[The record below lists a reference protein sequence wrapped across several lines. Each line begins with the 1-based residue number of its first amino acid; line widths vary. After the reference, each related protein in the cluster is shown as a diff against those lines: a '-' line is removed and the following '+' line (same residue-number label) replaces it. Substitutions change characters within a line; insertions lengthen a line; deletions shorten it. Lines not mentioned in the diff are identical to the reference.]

1 MTKQDFLR
9 QLEEDLEITS
19 ISLTAN
25 TAIAEIDEW
34 DSLASMTTLAII
46 DEHFGLD
53 VDISKMN
60 NLETIDD
67 ILKIIGEEHFKTS
80 TKTIKS

>member
-1 MTKQDFLR
+1 MTKLDFLK

-19 ISLTAN
+19 ISLTEN
-25 TAIAEIDEW
+25 TAINQIDEW

-53 VDISKMN
+53 IDISKMN
-60 NLETIDD
+60 NLETIGD
-67 ILKIIGEEHFKTS
+67 IFNIIGEENFEAAS
-80 TKTIKS
+80 PV